1 LKKIAFYM
9 LFIALFVLGSCQ
21 QEEVPTVINCGDGE
35 ILVDDVCIK
44 EKSDFEKT
52 FDATDLMTNYT
63 LTISIQQSADL
74 YEMTMMV
81 DGSKSSF
88 EMDDQTEFFEKQ
100 GSMID
105 RYYPVG
111 EGYRKESITQTENDS
126 FHFFKDLEA
135 SWFQTVSGKYFLKT
149 DYNDEVADFFQGEF
163 PGSTV
168 SNLEL
173 IVGDTYFE
181 QIIFD
186 VTVDSVMYR
195 FTMTLSAVGTTTV
208 TLPTV

>member
-1 LKKIAFYM
+1 M
-9 LFIALFVLGSCQ
+9 LFITLFVLASCQ
-21 QEEVPTVINCGDGE
+21 QEEVPTVINCGDDE
-35 ILVDDVCIK
+35 ILVDGVC
-44 EKSDFEKT
+44 EQVKSDFEKT
-52 FDATDLMTNYT
+52 FDATDLMSNYT
-63 LTISIQQSADL
+63 LTISIQQLADL

-81 DGSKSSF
+81 DGEKSSF
-88 EMDDQTEFFEKQ
+88 EMDDQIEYFEKQ
-100 GSMID
+100 GTMID

-111 EGYRKESITQTENDS
+111 EGYRKESISQSQNNA

-135 SWFQTVSGKYFLKT
+135 SWFQTVSGKNFLKT
-149 DYNDEVADFFQGEF
+149 EYNDEVAQFFQSEF

-173 IVGDTYFE
+173 VVGDTYFE

-195 FTMTLSAVGTTTV
+195 FTLTLSAVGTTTV